1 MRKCICFCHNLN
13 TCTISLMVD
22 NKLVYTHS
30 GEIELGRYLNGT
42 SIDELD
48 VIIKPSIAK
57 TIPEDGFR
65 LGEFSQDGASRV
77 CVISENDITNLVE
90 VSKLF
95 EIPNVKVFNYLD
107 VVSSKFSNHDKV
119 IVLIEWVDS
128 TTALVYLEFGVIKA
142 FKLSAESKL
151 SYNISRFRDKYKC
164 AILEDSNVYDF
175 IGLRNKIS
183 NSSNI
188 NTEDREAIM
197 HIPYV
202 LDLKGVSIINNQ
214 MSLNMDDEEDGDDDD
229 EDNNQPNPNVHKEQP
244 KKKKKSFFAGLFRK
258 KSKDELLSKNKFSK
272 YDDDFKR
279 EMELYKTSYNEN
291 STFYS
296 NVGTIGYESDVLV
309 VRERSVGDYLFYAII
324 FIISSCMVL
333 SFVFSSVYKTKMKSL
348 ADNNQE
354 IQSYISEMKSSEQY
368 LDKHPSSKIVDLAS
382 TELPDGCEMSTI
394 RYEGGDVLEVE
405 IASDGTLSDELEL
418 SNSLSN
424 DLYVSDINKID
435 SSVAQNQ
442 VINSAITYALTLVI
456 P

>member
-1 MRKCICFCHNLN
+1 MRKCICFCHNLD

-77 CVISENDITNLVE
+77 CVISENDVTNLVE

-95 EIPNVKVFNYLD
+95 EIPNVKIFNYLD

-164 AILEDSNVYDF
+164 IILEDSIAYDF

-188 NTEDREAIM
+188 NTEDREVIK
-197 HIPYV
+197 HIQYV
-202 LDLKGVSIINNQ
+202 LDLKGVPIINNQ
-214 MSLNMDDEEDGDDDD
+214 MSLNMDDEEDDNDDDVN
-229 EDNNQPNPNVHKEQP
+229 NNQPNPNVNEEQH
-244 KKKKKSFFAGLFRK
+244 KKKKGFFAGLFRK

-291 STFYS
+291 GTFYN

-368 LDKHPSSKIVDLAS
+368 LDKHPSNKIADLAS
-382 TELPDGCEMSTI
+382 TELPDGCEMSSI
-394 RYEGGDVLEVE
+394 RYEGSNVLEVE

-435 SSVAQNQ
+435 SSAAQNQ